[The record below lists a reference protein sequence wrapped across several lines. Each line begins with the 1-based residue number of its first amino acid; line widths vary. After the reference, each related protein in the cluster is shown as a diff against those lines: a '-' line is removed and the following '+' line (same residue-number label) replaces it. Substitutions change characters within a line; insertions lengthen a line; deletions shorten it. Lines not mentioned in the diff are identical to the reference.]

1 MLDEATS
8 HSDDV
13 LNQEAWLF
21 SILSATEKEQ
31 DTEINSWWIGNGD
44 SVIVRPVET
53 QVSIRNDP
61 TRVGPG
67 KLSNCPSFD
76 KIAIIEGGSKT

>member
-31 DTEINSWWIGNGD
+31 DTEINS
-44 SVIVRPVET
+44 
-53 QVSIRNDP
+53 
-61 TRVGPG
+61 
-67 KLSNCPSFD
+67 
-76 KIAIIEGGSKT
+76 